1 MTLPDIYADTPV
13 ALVPSQSVAMF
24 PVNTF
29 LENLVILPSG
39 EIYITNHEAGA
50 VVQLNPDSNLTTYAQ
65 LNGKVSGIAWIEPDQ
80 FLVNGWNAEGIPFVA
95 VLSEG
100 EVQFLQTL
108 PEAQFLNGITPLS
121 SRHYL
126 MADSYRG
133 AIWSLDV
140 SAKTVELWFEHPL
153 LARSDKTSTFPGV
166 NGLKRFGNSLY
177 ASNTQQML
185 LLQIPLDE
193 SLKPQE
199 PEIYVE
205 GTNIDDFA
213 FDIHGNLYGATHVY
227 NNVIRIDRDCK
238 AQPSAHR
245 HTTIIAQ
252 AEQGVTGCTAVA
264 FHGTD
269 LYVVNNGGMFLPPE
283 TGIEPAQVV
292 RLAVGVSGA
301 PLLSEG

>member
-1 MTLPDIYADTPV
+1 MTLPAIYADAPV
-13 ALVPSQSVAMF
+13 ALLPAQSVATF

-29 LENLVILPSG
+29 LENLAILPSG
-39 EIYITNHEAGA
+39 DIYLTSHETGE
-50 VVQLNPDSNLTTYAQ
+50 VIQIDPEGNLTVFTQ
-65 LNGKVSGIAWIEPDQ
+65 LSGKVSGIAWAQPNQ
-80 FLVNGWNAEGIPFVA
+80 FLVNGWNTEGIPFVA
-95 VLSEG
+95 VLADG
-100 EVQFLQTL
+100 AVQFLQTL

-121 SRHYL
+121 SRYYL

-133 AIWSLDV
+133 AIWSFDIV
-140 SAKTVELWFEHPL
+140 NKTTELWLEHPL
-153 LARSDKTSTFPGV
+153 LARSDQASTFPAV
-166 NGLKRFGNSLY
+166 NGLKRFGDILY

-193 SLKPQE
+193 NLKPQE
-199 PEIYVE
+199 PEIFIE

-227 NNVIRIDRDCK
+227 NSVILIDTDR
-238 AQPSAHR
+238 R
-245 HTTIIAQ
+245 TTIIAQ

-264 FHGTD
+264 FYGTD
-269 LYVVNNGGMFLPPE
+269 LYVINNGGMFLPPA
-283 TGIEPAQVV
+283 TGVEPAQIV

>member
-1 MTLPDIYADTPV
+1 MQLPAIYAETPV
-13 ALVPSQSVAMF
+13 ALLLAQSIATF

-29 LENLVILPSG
+29 LENLAILPSG
-39 EIYITNHEAGA
+39 QIYLTNHEAGA
-50 VVQLNPDSNLTTYAQ
+50 VVRLDLDGNLTTYAQ
-65 LNGKVSGIAWIEPDQ
+65 LSGKVSGIAWIEPDQ
-80 FLVNGWNAEGIPFVA
+80 FLVNGWNAEGVPFVA

-100 EVQFLQTL
+100 EVQFLQAL
-108 PEAQFLNGITPLS
+108 PEAQFLNGITPFS

-133 AIWSLDV
+133 SIWSFDV
-140 SAKTVELWFEHPL
+140 STQTVDLWLEHPL
-153 LARSDKTSTFPGV
+153 LARSDETSTFPAV
-166 NGLKRFGNSLY
+166 NGIKRFGNHLY
-177 ASNTQQML
+177 ASNTQRML
-185 LLQIPLDE
+185 LLQIPLNE

-199 PEIYVE
+199 PEIFIE

-213 FDIHGNLYGATHVY
+213 FDVHGNLYGATHVY
-227 NNVIRIDRDCK
+227 NSVIRIDRDL
-238 AQPSAHR
+238 

-283 TGIEPAQVV
+283 TGVKPAQVI
-292 RLAVGVSGA
+292 RLTVGVSGA
-301 PLLSEG
+301 PLLNED

>member
-1 MTLPDIYADTPV
+1 MQLPAIYAETPV
-13 ALVPSQSVAMF
+13 ALIPSQSIVKF

-29 LENLVILPSG
+29 LENLAVLPSG
-39 EIYITNHEAGA
+39 DIYFTNHEVGE
-50 VVQLNPDSNLTTYAQ
+50 VMQLDPEGNLTVYAQ
-65 LNGKVSGIAWIEPDQ
+65 LSGKVSGIAWIEPNQ
-80 FLVNGWNAEGIPFVA
+80 FLVNGWNAEGIPFIA
-95 VLSEG
+95 VLSQG

-133 AIWSLDV
+133 AIWSFDV
-140 SAKTVELWFEHPL
+140 TTKTVELWFEHPL
-153 LARSDKTSTFPGV
+153 LARSDQDSTFPAV

-193 SLKPQE
+193 NLDPQE
-199 PEIYVE
+199 PEIFIA

-213 FDIHGNLYGATHVY
+213 FDVQGNLYGATHVY
-227 NNVIRIDRDCK
+227 NSVIRIDRD
-238 AQPSAHR
+238 R
-245 HTTIIAQ
+245 HTTIMAQ

-269 LYVVNNGGMFLPPE
+269 LYVVNNGGMFLPPA
-283 TGIEPAQVV
+283 TGVEPAQVV
-292 RLAVGVSGA
+292 RLAVGVSGM

>member
-1 MTLPDIYADTPV
+1 MQLPAIYADMPV
-13 ALVPSQSVAMF
+13 ALLPAQSVATF

-29 LENLVILPSG
+29 LENLAILPSG
-39 EIYITNHEAGA
+39 DIYLTNHEVGE
-50 VVQLNPDSNLTTYAQ
+50 VVQLDPDGNLTMYAQ
-65 LNGKVSGIAWIEPDQ
+65 LSGKVSGIAWIAPKNQ

-95 VLSEG
+95 VLSDG

-108 PEAQFLNGITPLS
+108 PEAQFLNGITPAS
-121 SRHYL
+121 SRYYL

-133 AIWSLDV
+133 AIWSFDV
-140 SAKTVELWFEHPL
+140 TTKTAELWLEHSL
-153 LARSDKTSTFPGV
+153 LARSDETSTFPAV

-177 ASNTQQML
+177 ASNTQRML

-199 PEIYVE
+199 PEIFIE

-227 NNVIRIDRDCK
+227 NSVIRIDRD
-238 AQPSAHR
+238 R
-245 HTTIIAQ
+245 RTTIIAQ

-264 FHGTD
+264 FHATD
-269 LYVVNNGGMFLPPE
+269 LYVVNNGGMFLPPA
-283 TGIEPAQVV
+283 TGVEPAQVV
-292 RLAVGVSGA
+292 RLTVGVNGA
-301 PLLSEG
+301 PLLSKG

>member
-1 MTLPDIYADTPV
+1 MQLPAIYAETPV
-13 ALVPSQSVAMF
+13 ALLPAQSVATF

-29 LENLVILPSG
+29 LENLAILPSG
-39 EIYITNHEAGA
+39 EIYLTNHEAGT
-50 VVQLNPDSNLTTYAQ
+50 VVQLNRDGNLTPYAQ
-65 LNGKVSGIAWIEPDQ
+65 LSGKVSGIAWIEPDQ
-80 FLVNGWNAEGIPFVA
+80 LLVNGWNAEGVPFLA

-133 AIWSLDV
+133 AIWSFDV
-140 SAKTVELWFEHPL
+140 STQIVDLWFEHPL
-153 LARSDKTSTFPGV
+153 LARSDETSTFPAV

-177 ASNTQQML
+177 VSNTQRML

-199 PEIYVE
+199 PEIFVE
-205 GTNIDDFA
+205 GTNVDDFA
-213 FDIHGNLYGATHVY
+213 FDIHGNLYGATHVF
-227 NNVIRIDRDCK
+227 NSVIRIDRDCG
-238 AQPSAHR
+238 AQPSANR

-283 TGIEPAQVV
+283 TGVEPAQVV

-301 PLLSEG
+301 PLLNEG